1 MKRDSRNEVKVEEK
15 EKKGTKKKH
24 KEIEE
29 EREIEIERQRERKE
43 THWHSQLDR
52 RRVKR
57 CDELPQRFIF
67 AKIYFFISRTAISE
81 TPSPLLLRRW

>member
-1 MKRDSRNEVKVEEK
+1 VKVEEK
-15 EKKGTKKKH
+15 EKKGTEKKQRDRGR
-24 KEIEE
+24 ET
-29 EREIEIERQRERKE
+29 EREIERQRERNE

-57 CDELPQRFIF
+57 CDELSLRFIF
-67 AKIYFFISRTAISE
+67 AELYIFISGTAISE